1 MPPIVFGEDGA
12 VIPESPSTLSIC
24 AGVAEGKAHKL
35 SVLALTPPFE
45 LPAAQ
50 VFPYRLFQVRRQS
63 SPSELG

>member
-45 LPAAQ
+45 LPASSEPQAVSNVTPATTQ
-50 VFPYRLFQVRRQS
+50 RLM
-63 SPSELG
+63 